1 MRRGFRRNDE
11 LVRLVRDLVGNS
23 AAVLQELVCQSFV
36 SPSEVAGL
44 CTFRGFPAGSSV
56 PDWLRSA
63 IRSMD
68 QTTLRKWLRWSTGG
82 YAAAPINIFFVAAGS
97 SSAMPLPV
105 SHTCFNQ
112 VDMPDYPSED
122 ELRAKLL
129 LAIEETD
136 MGIR

>member
-1 MRRGFRRNDE
+1 
-11 LVRLVRDLVGNS
+11 
-23 AAVLQELVCQSFV
+23 
-36 SPSEVAGL
+36 
-44 CTFRGFPAGSSV
+44 
-56 PDWLRSA
+56 
-63 IRSMD
+63 
-68 QTTLRKWLRWSTGG
+68 
-82 YAAAPINIFFVAAGS
+82 
-97 SSAMPLPV
+97 MPLPV